1 MSFQDFGKKG
11 AGRPRHRNG
20 NNSFTSGVGIS
31 VAAQGE
37 GSSGTG
43 QDEYASVSQTILQY
57 QVCGYF
63 IMPMTILIIA
73 VPHLINRFSF
83 LPLRL

>member
-11 AGRPRHRNG
+11 ASRPRHRNG

-57 QVCGYF
+57 QVCGYH
-63 IMPMTILIIA
+63 IMSMPIFIIA
-73 VPHLINRFSF
+73 VPHLINLFSF